1 MSNIKPIETISA
13 QELLE
18 MPLEQVRWLVEGIIT
33 TGLTLLAGS
42 PKVGKSW
49 FSLLLA
55 LCVSEGKTFLDH
67 ATEKGEVLYLC
78 LEDTFPRIQQR
89 LFHLTD
95 EASNR
100 LHFAVMANK
109 IKDGLVIQLKQQLKL
124 HPELRLVIIDTLQTV
139 RNPANSNSDA
149 YAADYGDLGALKAFA
164 DENSLCLV
172 LVHHTRKMRDETN
185 VFNMVLGG
193 NGLMG
198 TADTTLVLVK
208 ENFFDDS
215 ATLSVTGRDVDL
227 AEFKVEFVDCRWTLI
242 EQTSKEELEEREIP
256 SSVLMVIDFMA
267 SRAGNWEGTAT
278 QLISEA
284 LIEDV
289 KPQVLSKYLNEHSS
303 FLAKHGLHY
312 RFRRTQNARLITL
325 EKVDLPAAE
334 TE

>member
-18 MPLEQVRWLVEGIIT
+18 MPLTQVSWLVEGIIA

-109 IKDGLVIQLKQQLKL
+109 IKDGLVAQLEQQLNL

-139 RNPANSNSDA
+139 RNPITNSDA
-149 YAADYGDLGALKAFA
+149 YAADYGDLGILKAFA
-164 DENSLCLV
+164 DEHNLCVV

-185 VFNMVLGG
+185 IFNMVLGG

-198 TADTTLVLVK
+198 TADTTLVLSK
-208 ENFFDDS
+208 ENFFDDF

-242 EQTSKEELEEREIP
+242 EQTTKEELEEREIP
-256 SSVLMVIDFMA
+256 SSVLMVVDFMA

-278 QLISEA
+278 RLINEA
-284 LIEDV
+284 LIEDIR
-289 KPQVLSKYLNEHSS
+289 PQVLTKYLNEHSS
-303 FLAKHGLHY
+303 FLAKHGLSY
-312 RFRRTQNARLITL
+312 RFRRTQNARLVTL
-325 EKVDLPAAE
+325 EKVSIPSNE

>member
-139 RNPANSNSDA
+139 RNPANTNSDA
-149 YAADYGDLGALKAFA
+149 YAADYGDLGTLKAFA

-256 SSVLMVIDFMA
+256 SSVLMVIELHGQPRRQLGRYRDPAHQRGAHRGRETPSSVQVPQRALFLPGQA
-267 SRAGNWEGTAT
+267 RPTLPIPPHAERPPHHAREGRPSR
-278 QLISEA
+278 
-284 LIEDV
+284 
-289 KPQVLSKYLNEHSS
+289 
-303 FLAKHGLHY
+303 
-312 RFRRTQNARLITL
+312 R
-325 EKVDLPAAE
+325 
-334 TE
+334 